1 MVERHP
7 PQARRGVA
15 VNRRARTLI
24 RAGGGRMA
32 IDPGR
37 VLLLRPLG
45 DRHVIEY
52 DRAAVRRVEHMF
64 TSHHAGHDLDLLLEI
79 ASTMPRLMF
88 ADFWHGYL
96 RLLCAETM
104 LRRGGRRDPVT

>member
-1 MVERHP
+1 MVERDP

-37 VLLLRPLG
+37 VLLLRPFG

-64 TSHHAGHDLDLLLEI
+64 TSTTPATTWT
-79 ASTMPRLMF
+79 SCWRS
-88 ADFWHGYL
+88 L
-96 RLLCAETM
+96 RPC
-104 LRRGGRRDPVT
+104 RV